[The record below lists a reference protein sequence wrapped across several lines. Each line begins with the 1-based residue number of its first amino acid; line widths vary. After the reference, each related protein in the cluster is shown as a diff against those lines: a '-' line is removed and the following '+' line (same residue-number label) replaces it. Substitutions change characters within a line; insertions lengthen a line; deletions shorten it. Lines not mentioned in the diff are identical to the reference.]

1 MVLDKYGAVQY
12 VNKHIA
18 RLLSIEN
25 PSFLGRHFSNYIKI
39 NDLNLLINDFLNNYL
54 TLGKVLK
61 KNIVLKQGCQRE
73 VQVCFNILLDDSLFS
88 LLINEIQEDE
98 TDGSNDSEYYKERY
112 DVLFNN
118 IKVGILVYKAV
129 DNGNDFIIED
139 INNEA
144 QIIESV
150 NWEDTV
156 GKRLTEVFPGVTE
169 TGLLD
174 VFKRVW
180 RTGKSEE
187 HPVSFCKD
195 KQPSGWRS
203 NIVRKLN
210 TGEIIALYT
219 DETDYINAKNQY
231 AELNKQFTLFL
242 DNFPGYAYMRG
253 LDGEVFY
260 ANRSFKED
268 INIHSD
274 TGKNIR
280 NHKFSIEDLDQFR
293 EQDLCVLKENKSKT
307 FEDIINGCY
316 LLTTKFPVYVENKSD
331 IIGGISV
338 DITQMRKN
346 EIQLTRLN
354 EFKNILLSLIAH
366 DLKTPFNVQLGF
378 LEMIINEYYSFSDQK
393 RLEYLKIIYDST
405 SGSYQLLE
413 NLLEWSNSNI
423 NDVRFEPGVIVLKSI
438 IDRVIQQNSLNISVK
453 KLDISI
459 TVPDGMCVWADEN
472 MLEVVIRN
480 ILVNAIKFSE
490 PFGDIKISSGYSNS
504 EVVLKIEDNGIGM
517 SEPLIGKLFDMTF
530 DKIRNGTKGERGT
543 GLGLY
548 LCNEFMKKNNGR
560 IKVES
565 EINIGS
571 KFYLFLPSSQ

>member
-1 MVLDKYGAVQY
+1 M
-12 VNKHIA
+12 
-18 RLLSIEN
+18 
-25 PSFLGRHFSNYIKI
+25 
-39 NDLNLLINDFLNNYL
+39 
-54 TLGKVLK
+54 
-61 KNIVLKQGCQRE
+61 
-73 VQVCFNILLDDSLFS
+73 
-88 LLINEIQEDE
+88 
-98 TDGSNDSEYYKERY
+98 
-112 DVLFNN
+112 
-118 IKVGILVYKAV
+118 
-129 DNGNDFIIED
+129 
-139 INNEA
+139 
-144 QIIESV
+144 
-150 NWEDTV
+150 
-156 GKRLTEVFPGVTE
+156 
-169 TGLLD
+169 
-174 VFKRVW
+174 
-180 RTGKSEE
+180 
-187 HPVSFCKD
+187 
-195 KQPSGWRS
+195 
-203 NIVRKLN
+203 
-210 TGEIIALYT
+210 
-219 DETDYINAKNQY
+219 
-231 AELNKQFTLFL
+231 
-242 DNFPGYAYMRG
+242 
-253 LDGEVFY
+253 
-260 ANRSFKED
+260 
-268 INIHSD
+268 
-274 TGKNIR
+274 
-280 NHKFSIEDLDQFR
+280 
-293 EQDLCVLKENKSKT
+293 
-307 FEDIINGCY
+307 
-316 LLTTKFPVYVENKSD
+316 LTTKFPVYFENKSD

-405 SGSYQLLE
+405 SGSYQLLD

-438 IDRVIQQNSLNISVK
+438 IDKVIQQNSLNISVK

-459 TVPDGMCVWADEN
+459 TVPDDMCVWADEN

-517 SEPLIGKLFDMTF
+517 SEPLIGKLFEMTF

-565 EINIGS
+565 EINIGI
-571 KFYLFLPSSQ
+571 KFYLFLPSAQ